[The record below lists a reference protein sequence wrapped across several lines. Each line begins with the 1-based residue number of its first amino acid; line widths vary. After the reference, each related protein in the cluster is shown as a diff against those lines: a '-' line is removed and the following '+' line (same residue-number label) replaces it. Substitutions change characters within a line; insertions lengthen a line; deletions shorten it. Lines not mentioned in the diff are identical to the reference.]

1 MEVGVRQAKI
11 DLSKLIKSVLEG
23 EKVIITN
30 HGRPLV
36 ELVPAPRK
44 GRSANRGYGSLKGVL
59 CLPPGWDSPEAEEEF
74 LNQFDF
80 IREQRALEAKK

>member
-11 DLSKLIKSVLEG
+11 DLSKLIKSVLQG
-23 EKVIITN
+23 EKVVITS
-30 HGRPLV
+30 HGKPLV

-44 GRSANRGYGSLKGVL
+44 GGSANRGYGSLKDVL
-59 CLPPGWDSPEAEEEF
+59 YLPPGWDSPEAEEEF

-80 IREQRALEAKK
+80 IREQRASESVK